1 MSKTLEYPLFRDY
14 TLVVKTFLEQTC
26 YLEKLPDNSN
36 VAVHPLQPEKAFT
49 KFIIPVI
56 NGSNLNPTIT
66 FNISPQMQYLDNE
79 NNLGFVKQRI
89 VKNNSVKYKEP
100 ELIFELIY
108 SISIYTK
115 TKTQAD
121 ILLYQILNAANK
133 NKKAVLRLQN
143 QFVELE
149 ATNPRDE
156 TDLMPGEASDI
167 LFKHA
172 LDLRIPRAYLPRSY
186 KEYEIGAGVAID
198 ITTVDKLDD
207 YEDEIIYKLDMR
219 DKI

>member
-1 MSKTLEYPLFRDY
+1 MSKTLEYPLFRNY
-14 TLVVKTFLEQTC
+14 TLAVKKFLEQTC
-26 YLEKLPDNSN
+26 YLEKLPDESN
-36 VAVHPLQPEKAFT
+36 VAVYPIQPEKAFT

-89 VKNNSVKYKEP
+89 VKNSFVRYKEP
-100 ELIFELIY
+100 ELVYELIY
-108 SISIYTK
+108 NINVFTK

-121 ILLYQILNAANK
+121 VLLYQVMNASNR
-133 NKKAVLRLQN
+133 NKKAVLRIEN

-156 TDLMPGEASDI
+156 TDLMPGEAADI

-172 LDLRIPRAYLPRSY
+172 FDLRIPRAYLPRP
-186 KEYEIGAGVAID
+186 
-198 ITTVDKLDD
+198 
-207 YEDEIIYKLDMR
+207 YEDFDIAAGAELNIEVVKEIDNYNDNYI
-219 DKI
+219 